1 MTLVLK
7 EEGFRTFRTRVVRS
21 HLQLPGTHDD
31 ESLIVPCLANRLYTK
46 KPSSQKS
53 SSPSTLL
60 NNTLLD
66 NIPFHPPYS
75 ARLYALYTEL
85 GLYLEGGPE

>member
-1 MTLVLK
+1 MIVVLK
-7 EEGFRTFRTRVVRS
+7 EEGFRNFRIRVVLF

-53 SSPSTLL
+53 SSSSAFT
-60 NNTLLD
+60 NKISSG
-66 NIPFHPPYS
+66 NIPFHPQRKS
-75 ARLYALYTEL
+75 F
-85 GLYLEGGPE
+85 